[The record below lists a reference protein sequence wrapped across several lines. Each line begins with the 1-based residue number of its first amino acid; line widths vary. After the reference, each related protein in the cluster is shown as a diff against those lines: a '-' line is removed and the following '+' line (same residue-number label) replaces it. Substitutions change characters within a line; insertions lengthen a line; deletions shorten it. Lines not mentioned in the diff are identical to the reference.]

1 MDEDMC
7 VCINIWN
14 INYKERNNTTV
25 SNMNG
30 PRDYHTKTDKYMMSL
45 MWTLKY
51 YTNELIYKTETDFQ
65 GLKINLCL
73 PKGKLGEGDKL

>member
-1 MDEDMC
+1 MC

-25 SNMNG
+25 INMNG
-30 PRDYHTKTDKYMMSL
+30 PRDYHTKTDKYMISL